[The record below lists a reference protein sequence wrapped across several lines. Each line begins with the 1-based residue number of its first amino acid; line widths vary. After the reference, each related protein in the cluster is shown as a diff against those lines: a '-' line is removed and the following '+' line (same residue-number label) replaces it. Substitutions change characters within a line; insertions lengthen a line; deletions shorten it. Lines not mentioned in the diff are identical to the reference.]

1 MSPLKLGS
9 RTASLLWLEPGRV
22 KSGGSQR
29 PLEGPNDDER
39 LAASLGALP
48 PGPTSWVLDDLW
60 APSVLLRDIAEV
72 PSGQEAQEAFFR
84 WRFGQALALEA
95 PHAVQALQV
104 DPGVWLLA
112 GLPQEQRDRW
122 MSLALRLG
130 RPIHKL
136 VPRWLWLYN
145 RLAPGRT
152 LPGVVLS
159 LGPAVDGGHS
169 GTLAAW
175 GRSLFLLRQWADPI
189 DIEGWQTERLLPTLA
204 FLQRE
209 NRTPQE
215 LWVWGAQRWPEG
227 PLQAQIIQ
235 PEIPDQEAL

>member
-9 RTASLLWLEPGRV
+9 HAASVLWLEPGRI
-22 KSGGSQR
+22 KGGATQR
-29 PLEGPNDDER
+29 ALEGLPDEDR
-39 LAASLGALP
+39 LAQCLNALP
-48 PGPTSWVLDDLW
+48 QGPTAWILDDLW
-60 APSVLLRDIAEV
+60 APAALLRDIVEV

-84 WRFGQALALEA
+84 WRFSQALALEA

-112 GLPQEQRDRW
+112 GLPLDQRDRW
-122 MSLALRLG
+122 LSLALRLG

-152 LPGVVLS
+152 MPGVLLS
-159 LGPAVDGGHS
+159 LGPAVNGRHT

-175 GRSLFLLRQWADPI
+175 GRSLFLLRQWSEPLEV
-189 DIEGWQTERLLPTLA
+189 EGWQAERLLPTLA

-209 NRTPQE
+209 NRSPQE
-215 LWVWGAQRWPEG
+215 LWVWGAPRWPEG
-227 PLQAQIIQ
+227 PLQPQILQ
-235 PEIPDQEAL
+235 PEIPDQETL